1 MTDSSETADVLRKES
16 PLSVFVSPVERQ
28 RIFDSTR
35 AG

>member
-1 MTDSSETADVLRKES
+1 MTESSEMANALRKES
-16 PLSVFVSPVERQ
+16 PLSVFVSPLERQ